1 MKLLHKKNLK
11 EENYDFFHG
20 THEKIENSF
29 KPNTSTTIFQILIWF
44 IIAVVFMVLWNKFYI
59 N

>member
-1 MKLLHKKNLK
+1 MK